1 MRKPYFLWVKKILG
15 IGTALVD
22 VISQVEDST
31 ISQLNLSKGSMTLI
45 EEEQIQE
52 IRSSFVEPLMTS
64 GGSVCNTVHELNYS
78 DHDASLYGKLNNA
91 EYGKAFLKDLQSAG
105 IGFQG
110 VIKEEGLPTGCCNIL
125 VSPDGERTMATH
137 IGIGSQLHPDEVSA
151 DTLKDI
157 DHVYMES
164 YLWDHDL
171 TKQTLQKVGEIA
183 KAQNIETSL
192 SLSDPF
198 CVDRHRDELKKFV
211 EDYVDIVFCNFD
223 EAKMFSQ
230 CESMADVSAYLQN
243 FSKKIV
249 MTAGAEGAYYFEGD
263 NTVYQL
269 AIKVDNVIDTTGAGD
284 NFAAGFLDFYLSDKS
299 IQEAF
304 SQGNNKASQVI
315 QQLGPRI
322 KRH

>member
-45 EEEQIQE
+45 EEDQIQE

-78 DHDASLYGKLNNA
+78 DHDASFYGKLNND

-110 VIKEEGLPTGCCNIL
+110 AIKEEGLPTGCCNIL

-263 NTVYQL
+263 NTVYQP

-299 IQEAF
+299 IQEAL

>member
-1 MRKPYFLWVKKILG
+1 VKKVLG

-45 EEEQIQE
+45 EEDQIQE

-78 DHDASLYGKLNNA
+78 DHDASFYGKLNND

-125 VSPDGERTMATH
+125 VSPDGERTMATY

-263 NTVYQL
+263 NTAYQP

-299 IQEAF
+299 IQEAL

-315 QQLGPRI
+315 QQLGSRI

>member
-64 GGSVCNTVHELNYS
+64 GGSVCKTVHELNYS
-78 DHDASLYGKLNNA
+78 DHNASFYGKLNND

-151 DTLKDI
+151 NTLKDI

-183 KAQNIETSL
+183 QAQNIETSL

-263 NTVYQL
+263 NTVYQP

-299 IQEAF
+299 IQEAL